1 MNIVIC
7 KNGLHALVTKVIK
20 EAVEMKSYKETI
32 NLIKADIDRYV
43 TNPDYTRYKL
53 TKRSYVHKFLF
64 LFFREQRHCFRVI
77 FYHRIGRWARLVRW
91 IFRPPFNTTRIN
103 CPNVV
108 GGGIFFAHAWGTVLN
123 CEHIGYGCAFLQN
136 TTFGAKPRNGKLCR
150 PYLEG
155 NVLVGANA
163 VVIGGGGL
171 FLPDTNKNSVSGWQW
186 SYSPEQLTSINKP
199 IILFSIGYN
208 YFRDQEPDELFV
220 NSLRDLVKKSRFVG
234 LRNHGSIRAIQNLLP
249 CEMKEKIIYQPCL
262 TTLISRIGYDLAQ
275 KTINKK
281 VAINIAF
288 DRMEQRLGTDKDTIL
303 EEIADAIK
311 IIEKKG
317 YEIYYIAHI
326 SKDLS
331 FVNYLHEK
339 DVNVKIVCASSWSAK
354 RLIAFY
360 RNMDV
365 VIGMRG
371 HAQMIPFGVGTHI
384 ITLGSHDK
392 MRWFLEDIESEDW
405 YIELTEN
412 PHQLGERIVHKFAD
426 IHEKHSS
433 ETTERILES
442 QDMLFNITKDN
453 FDIINELIMQ

>member
-163 VVIGGGGL
+163 VVIGDVHIGNNVRIGAGAVVTKDV
-171 FLPDTNKNSVSGWQW
+171 PDNCTV
-186 SYSPEQLTSINKP
+186 
-199 IILFSIGYN
+199 
-208 YFRDQEPDELFV
+208 
-220 NSLRDLVKKSRFVG
+220 VG
-234 LRNHGSIRAIQNLLP
+234 NPA
-249 CEMKEKIIYQPCL
+249 KII
-262 TTLISRIGYDLAQ
+262 
-275 KTINKK
+275 
-281 VAINIAF
+281 F
-288 DRMEQRLGTDKDTIL
+288 KD
-303 EEIADAIK
+303 
-311 IIEKKG
+311 
-317 YEIYYIAHI
+317 
-326 SKDLS
+326 
-331 FVNYLHEK
+331 
-339 DVNVKIVCASSWSAK
+339 
-354 RLIAFY
+354 
-360 RNMDV
+360 
-365 VIGMRG
+365 
-371 HAQMIPFGVGTHI
+371 
-384 ITLGSHDK
+384 
-392 MRWFLEDIESEDW
+392 
-405 YIELTEN
+405 
-412 PHQLGERIVHKFAD
+412 GERV
-426 IHEKHSS
+426 
-433 ETTERILES
+433 
-442 QDMLFNITKDN
+442 NIP
-453 FDIINELIMQ
+453 L